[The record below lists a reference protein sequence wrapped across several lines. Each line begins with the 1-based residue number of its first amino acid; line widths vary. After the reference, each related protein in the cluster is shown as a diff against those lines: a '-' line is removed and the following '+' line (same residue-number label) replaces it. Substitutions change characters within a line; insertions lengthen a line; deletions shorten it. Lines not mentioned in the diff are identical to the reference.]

1 MNTKFTLKNF
11 RVFDEKQGGT
21 FDLKPITILT
31 GCNSSGKSSL
41 VKSILLLKNFFC
53 QLDESG
59 RFSDCKLDFG
69 NTAVKLSK
77 YDAVRNSHSRKGSK
91 MTFAYDADLS
101 NILNGNVQVEL
112 KFKSDDKD
120 VLNRGWLDSVS
131 VKKEDE
137 TVIFAATVAKD
148 KKTTNIFTQNK
159 GDYDIKERNLCCI
172 KNDFLVYALV
182 QLANDELYHPEEN
195 EGDNIDFADERWNRW
210 IVSLS
215 KYISADEIQSLKD
228 ELLHQKNSNDFR
240 LYRNL
245 HKRCVFSANAPLFI
259 EAAKLGTLF
268 PMPIFEVLY
277 GVKKCDVRKIL
288 HNIIDSSNSISVE
301 NIRIKRALD
310 KMLNGFEQSEYQTLL
325 DYFVAKEYA
334 WLKSV
339 GLQKDI
345 NWDGDYVS
353 YLEDFLKEPGLFSMF
368 EMPYIMEIEEFVEYY
383 NPDVFAN
390 LFGLLYR
397 VDRLNNEVQGV
408 EGYEYIQRIESIN
421 KKEYVH
427 RIFAQF
433 RDYFAS
439 VMESALCT
447 ISFRDFEYVADSYT
461 VPKRIYTA
469 EQNDAFGKFL
479 FEYLEVTRAYEPI
492 SKTDIKAGDF
502 INKWIQKLQLGD
514 HISIS
519 STAEGLGVIV
529 KIHKSPEDKH
539 GRLLADEGF
548 GITKIIGLLIYIEWA
563 ILKTYG
569 RFGYTIAIE
578 EPENH
583 LHPKYQ
589 SMLAKIFAEAYEKYK
604 IHFIVETH
612 SEYLIRRSQVFVA
625 ANRDKKNWDNPF
637 TVYYLPKDGVPY
649 AMEYRHDG
657 KFSNEFGPGFFDE
670 AANLAFKL
678 F

>member
-41 VKSILLLKNFFC
+41 VKSILLLKDFFC
-53 QLDESG
+53 HLDERG
-59 RFSDCKLDFG
+59 RFSNCKLDFG
-69 NTAVKLSK
+69 NTTIKLGK
-77 YDAVRNSHSRKGSK
+77 YDAVRNSRSRKGSK
-91 MTFAYDADLS
+91 MTFVYDVYLD
-101 NILNGNVQVEL
+101 ILNEKVQVGL
-112 KFKSDDKD
+112 TFKADDKD
-120 VLNRGWLDSVS
+120 VLNNGWLDSVS
-131 VKKEDE
+131 VKKEDG
-137 TVIFAATVAKD
+137 TTIFAATVVKD
-148 KKTTNIFTQNK
+148 KNTPNIFLNK
-159 GDYDIKERNLCCI
+159 GDFDIKERNLYCI
-172 KNDFLVYALV
+172 KEAFLVYAL
-182 QLANDELYHPEEN
+182 QKLTIDELYKPGESSSV
-195 EGDNIDFADERWNRW
+195 NIDFTNERWSRW
-210 IVSLS
+210 IISLS
-215 KYISADEIQSLKD
+215 KYFSTEEIQSLKD
-228 ELLHQKNSNDFR
+228 NLQQAKTSEEYGWQSSN
-240 LYRNL
+240 YQPS
-245 HKRCVFSANAPLFI
+245 VFSTNATLFI
-259 EAAKLGTLF
+259 EAARLGTLF
-268 PMPIFEVLY
+268 PMPIFDILD
-277 GVKKCDVRKIL
+277 GVKKCDIGKTIYGFINRS
-288 HNIIDSSNSISVE
+288 NIDRTE
-301 NIRIKRALD
+301 NTRIKRALD
-310 KMLNGFEQSEYQTLL
+310 KLLDSFEQSEHQTLL
-325 DYFVAKEYA
+325 EYFIAKENA
-334 WLKSV
+334 WLKTLD
-339 GLQKDI
+339 LQKDI
-345 NWDGDYVS
+345 SWYGDYVS
-353 YLEDFLKEPGLFSMF
+353 SLDDFLKEPGLLSLF
-368 EMPYIMEIEEFVEYY
+368 EMPHIMQIEEFVEYY
-383 NPDVFAN
+383 DPNIFVN

-397 VDRLNNEVQGV
+397 VDRLISEARGV
-408 EGYEYIQRIESIN
+408 EEYEYIQRIESVR

-427 RIFAQF
+427 RLFAQF
-433 RDYFAS
+433 RDNFAS
-439 VMESALCT
+439 VMESVLCPN
-447 ISFRDFEYVADSYT
+447 SFRDFEYVADSYA

-479 FEYLEVTRAYEPI
+479 FEYLEATRVYAPI
-492 SKTDIKAGDF
+492 SKTDDIKAGDF
-502 INKWIQKLQLGD
+502 INKWIQKLQIGD
-514 HISIS
+514 HLSIN
-519 STAEGLGVIV
+519 STAEGLGVIL
-529 KIHKSPEDKH
+529 KIHKTPEDKH

-589 SMLAKIFAEAYEKYK
+589 SMLAEIFAEAYEKYK

>member
-11 RVFDEKQGGT
+11 RVFDEKQGGI

-41 VKSILLLKNFFC
+41 VKSILLLKDFFC
-53 QLDESG
+53 QLDKSG
-59 RFSDCKLDFG
+59 RFSNCKLDFG
-69 NTAVKLSK
+69 NTTIKLGK
-77 YDAVRNSHSRKGSK
+77 YDAVRNSRSRKGSK
-91 MTFAYDADLS
+91 MTFVYDVYLD
-101 NILNGNVQVEL
+101 ILNEKVQVGL
-112 KFKSDDKD
+112 TFKADDRD
-120 VLNRGWLDSVS
+120 VLNNGWLDSVS
-131 VKKEDE
+131 VKKEDG
-137 TVIFAATVAKD
+137 TTIFAATVVKD
-148 KKTTNIFTQNK
+148 KNTPNIFLDK
-159 GDYDIKERNLCCI
+159 GDFDIKERNLYCI
-172 KNDFLVYALV
+172 KEDFLVYAL
-182 QLANDELYHPEEN
+182 QKLTIDELYKPEESSSV
-195 EGDNIDFADERWNRW
+195 NIDFTNERWSRW
-210 IVSLS
+210 IISLS
-215 KYISADEIQSLKD
+215 KYFSTEEIQSLKD
-228 ELLHQKNSNDFR
+228 NLQQAKASEEYGWQSSN
-240 LYRNL
+240 YQPS
-245 HKRCVFSANAPLFI
+245 VFSTNATLFI
-259 EAAKLGTLF
+259 EAARLGTLF
-268 PMPIFEVLY
+268 PMPIFEILD
-277 GVKKCDVRKIL
+277 GVKKC
-288 HNIIDSSNSISVE
+288 NIGKTIYGFINRSNIDRTE
-301 NIRIKRALD
+301 NTRIKRALD
-310 KMLNGFEQSEYQTLL
+310 KLLDSFEQSEHQTLL
-325 DYFVAKEYA
+325 EYFIAKENA
-334 WLKSV
+334 WLKSLD
-339 GLQKDI
+339 LQKDI
-345 NWDGDYVS
+345 SWYGDYVS
-353 YLEDFLKEPGLFSMF
+353 SLDDFLKEPSLLSLF
-368 EMPYIMEIEEFVEYY
+368 EMPHIMQIEEFVEYY
-383 NPDVFAN
+383 DPNIFVN

-397 VDRLNNEVQGV
+397 VDRLISEARGV
-408 EGYEYIQRIESIN
+408 EEYEYIQRIESVR

-427 RIFAQF
+427 RLFAQF

-439 VMESALCT
+439 TMESVLCPKL
-447 ISFRDFEYVADSYT
+447 FRDFEYVADSYT

-479 FEYLEVTRAYEPI
+479 FEYLEATRVYEPI
-492 SKTDIKAGDF
+492 SKTDDIKAGDF
-502 INKWIQKLQLGD
+502 INKWIQKLQIGD
-514 HISIS
+514 HLSIN
-519 STAEGLGVIV
+519 STAEGLGVIL
-529 KIHKSPEDKH
+529 KIHKTPEDKH

-589 SMLAKIFAEAYEKYK
+589 SMLAEIFAEAYEKYK